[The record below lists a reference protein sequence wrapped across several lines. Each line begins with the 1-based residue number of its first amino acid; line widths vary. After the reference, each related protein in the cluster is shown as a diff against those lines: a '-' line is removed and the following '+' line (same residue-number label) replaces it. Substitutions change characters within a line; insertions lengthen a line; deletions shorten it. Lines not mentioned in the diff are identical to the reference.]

1 MESSRIAYYATR
13 YSPYVISLIFIAI
26 PLLGH
31 LYPENFTSNGQP
43 GPPDLWDTALF
54 ISFGILVALIPFLY
68 LDKHVIVRMN
78 NQNLKLVKGD
88 QVIEV
93 SWLDVESVKILRL
106 VSPPLYK
113 LRLKNYDGYFLF
125 NTSAWSVQFMGITSD
140 LSDMGALIKKKKR
153 ELGV

>member
-1 MESSRIAYYATR
+1 MESSKTAYYTTKYA
-13 YSPYVISLIFIAI
+13 PFVVSLLFIAI

-31 LYPENFTSNGQP
+31 LYPENFTSNGLP
-43 GPPDLWDTALF
+43 GPPDIWDTALF
-54 ISFGILVALIPFLY
+54 LSFGILVALIPFLY
-68 LDKHVIVRMN
+68 LDKLVIVRMT
-78 NQNLKLVKGD
+78 NQNLRIMKGD

-93 SWLDVESVKILRL
+93 SWLDVESVKIMRL

-113 LRLKNYDGYFLF
+113 VRLKNYDGYFLF

-153 ELGV
+153 ELAI